1 MSYSICMLLDD
12 RFMFLFSIAGHLA
25 VDVELIGMAGNT
37 ESLTDDAF
45 VAKTSNR
52 CRQIRQNV

>member
-1 MSYSICMLLDD
+1 
-12 RFMFLFSIAGHLA
+12 MFLFSIAGHLA